1 MRKSIA
7 AVLVAAWASAGA
19 ARPPALPILFDTS
32 GVYEPIGGNV
42 ALLKLADPDEQ
53 GIAVFAF
60 PSALGLSGL
69 FGARLPGVLPV
80 IETPWPIPNTPNV
93 AVGSLI
99 ASNAEGMVAYRSQ
112 IQFQVENSI
121 VIAGPIRGPMN
132 TGTVRVIPVWSFVD
146 VSDPAIDHAG
156 NVYFGARGDDGLSR
170 LWVIWAEAN
179 GPQVFAS
186 EWNFLETILSVSMDS
201 SCMMNTPGATCTLA
215 VLFDREV
222 GPAMPRF
229 VWAMDLFLD
238 VAPVTAGPF
247 SPMIRSL
254 DAVHGEV
261 SVVECEPDATGP
273 GRVLTVIAHYGVLD
287 PPRVTA
293 EAFVNGANV
302 NRGQNFCGVR
312 TLPHYPGD
320 ECPDPTG
327 HTDGAAF
334 MVGQGREAGAWY
346 PLGVSQQTRPLNTN
360 PRAINNRGDV
370 AFSVT
375 NPDGSSA
382 LLHHRALRT
391 SCPGDSDADLLVTF
405 TDITT
410 TLANWG
416 TAFPPD
422 GFCVPLGDSDFDRR
436 VTFGDIT
443 MTLSRW
449 GENCR

>member
-1 MRKSIA
+1 MRWSNT
-7 AVLVAAWASAGA
+7 AVLVGAWASAAA

-32 GVYEPIGGNV
+32 GVYEPVGGNV

-80 IETPWPIPNTPNV
+80 IENPWPIPNTPNV

-146 VSDPAIDHAG
+146 VTDPAIDHAG
-156 NVYFGARGDDGLSR
+156 NVYFGARGDGGLSR
-170 LWVIWAEAN
+170 LWVIRAEAN

-201 SCMMNTPGATCTLA
+201 SCVMNAPGATCTLA

-238 VAPVTAGPF
+238 VAPVTTGPL
-247 SPMIRSL
+247 PPWIRSL
-254 DAVHGEV
+254 DAVQGEV
-261 SVVECEPDATGP
+261 SVVECEPNTVGN
-273 GRVLTVIAHYGVLD
+273 GRVLTVIDHYAVLD

-293 EAFVNGANV
+293 EALVNAANV
-302 NRGQNFCGVR
+302 NRAQNFCGVR
-312 TLPHYPGD
+312 TLPHYPGG
-320 ECPDPTG
+320 ECPDPNG
-327 HTDGAAF
+327 QTDGALF
-334 MVGQGREAGAWY
+334 MAGQACAEGPWLA
-346 PLGVSQQTRPLNTN
+346 LGLGNLRPLNTN
-360 PRAINNRGDV
+360 PRAINNRGDI
-370 AFSVT
+370 AFST
-375 NPDGSSA
+375 TYPDGSSA
-382 LLHHRALRT
+382 LLYHPHLRT
-391 SCPGDSDADLLVTF
+391 SCPGDSDCDLVVAF

-416 TAFPPD
+416 TVFPHD

-443 MTLSRW
+443 MTLARW
-449 GENCR
+449 GEDCR